1 MTSTSKQQLRRLW
14 FQIHKWL
21 GLSLALLII
30 PISLTGAALVWH
42 DALDQLLNP
51 ERQTTERAA
60 LQPSAYAASAVSHA
74 GPGDKLLSLQFP
86 SAAGAVVATLFQPAI
101 PAGGRPVRTLLH
113 LDPVNARLLDRSA
126 SNEGLVHIMH
136 VLHGSLMVPGAG
148 RQIVGWI
155 GVAMLISSLTGL
167 WLWWPLKGSF
177 RRGLRWQR
185 QPTTSANLHHQSGF
199 WIALPLAVVS
209 ATGVWI
215 SFPPLFAQ
223 LSGDPAGPSPAERA
237 RRIAAAPVGHT
248 RLTADE
254 ALARAAPHSTGAVTQ
269 LAWPTEGE
277 GTWKISFA
285 HAGVPAEVAVSDSTG
300 AATPPKP
307 PRPETT
313 ARLMRRIHDGTGMGV
328 VWQVVIFIGGILPA
342 VLAVTGI
349 LMWLNIRRRKS
360 DMTRRRR
367 SRAGGAELDAS
378 PVTP

>member
-1 MTSTSKQQLRRLW
+1 M
-14 FQIHKWL
+14 
-21 GLSLALLII
+21 
-30 PISLTGAALVWH
+30 
-42 DALDQLLNP
+42 
-51 ERQTTERAA
+51 
-60 LQPSAYAASAVSHA
+60 
-74 GPGDKLLSLQFP
+74 
-86 SAAGAVVATLFQPAI
+86 
-101 PAGGRPVRTLLH
+101 
-113 LDPVNARLLDRSA
+113 
-126 SNEGLVHIMH
+126 
-136 VLHGSLMVPGAG
+136 
-148 RQIVGWI
+148 
-155 GVAMLISSLTGL
+155 
-167 WLWWPLKGSF
+167 
-177 RRGLRWQR
+177 
-185 QPTTSANLHHQSGF
+185 
-199 WIALPLAVVS
+199 
-209 ATGVWI
+209 
-215 SFPPLFAQ
+215 FAQ

-349 LMWLNIRRRKS
+349 LMWLNIRRRRS
-360 DMTRRRR
+360 DMTQRRR